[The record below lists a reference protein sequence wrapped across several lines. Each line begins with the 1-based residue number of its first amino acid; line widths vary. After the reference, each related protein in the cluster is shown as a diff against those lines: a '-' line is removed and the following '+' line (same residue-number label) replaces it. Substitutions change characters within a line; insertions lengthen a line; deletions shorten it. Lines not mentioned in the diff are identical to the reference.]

1 MKVKISVRIFDF
13 LSILLKYFI
22 IFLVKFWKLI
32 PHPPSCRFY
41 PSCSEYAL
49 ECVKK
54 YKFPISLVKIAKR
67 LIMCNPF
74 SKGGV
79 DLP

>member
-1 MKVKISVRIFDF
+1 
-13 LSILLKYFI
+13 
-22 IFLVKFWKLI
+22 VKFWKFI

-41 PSCSEYAL
+41 PPCSEYAL